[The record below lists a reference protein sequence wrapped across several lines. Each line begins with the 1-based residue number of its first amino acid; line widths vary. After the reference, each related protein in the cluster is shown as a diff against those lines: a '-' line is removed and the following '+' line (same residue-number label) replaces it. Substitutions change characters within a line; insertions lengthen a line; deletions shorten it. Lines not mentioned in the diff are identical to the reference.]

1 MLLEIKDLRSG
12 YGKIEVLKGLSLSI
26 PQGKIISLIGSN
38 GAGKTT
44 FLATLSGLISART
57 GSVYFEGKNITHLS
71 PDKIVK
77 TGISHVPEGRR
88 VFPRLTVLENME
100 LGAYTR
106 KQDEVL
112 KKDFEEMFSLFPIL
126 KTRLHSLAGNLSGG
140 EQQMLAMARAL
151 LANPKLLFLDE
162 PSLGLAPKI
171 VETIF
176 ALIQKINQ
184 NGMTILL
191 VEQNAFKALEIADYA
206 YVIESG
212 KIELEGPGRE
222 LLSSPRIKQSY
233 LGESTH

>member
-12 YGKIEVLKGLSLSI
+12 YGKIEVLKGMNLSI

-44 FLATLSGLISART
+44 FLATLSGLIPARA
-57 GSVYFEGKNITHLS
+57 GSIYFEGKNITRLS
-71 PDKIVK
+71 PEKIVK

-106 KQDEVL
+106 KKDAQL
-112 KKDFEEMFSLFPIL
+112 KKDFDEMFSLFPIL
-126 KTRLHSLAGNLSGG
+126 KTRLCALAGNLSGG

-151 LANPKLLFLDE
+151 LAKPKLLFLDE

-171 VETIF
+171 VENIF
-176 ALIQKINQ
+176 DLIQKVSKK
-184 NGMTILL
+184 GMTILL
-191 VEQNAFKALEIADYA
+191 VEQNAFKALEIADHA

-212 KIELEGPGRE
+212 KIEFEGPGRE
-222 LLSSPRIKQSY
+222 LLSSPRIKQAY
-233 LGESTH
+233 LGESSS